1 MPLHDVQYAVH
12 LQQLRSWSP
21 GGVRL
26 VGWHLCCLLCPQSGR
41 EPTPS
46 PPLENGLCL
55 GELIFGRSKLILD
68 AASDPRVGITNLPF
82 GSRNLLSSVR
92 FRAESGAVGFGERS
106 TAESKGPGNTLI
118 RIFNSYVPTRSLFLL
133 FGEIAAVCGSFVL
146 AIVLCFGGQ
155 SGGLFSD
162 QHVVVKI
169 IVVAGLAFLCSHYL
183 ELYDLRQLAR
193 DGETYARIL
202 MLVGILS
209 FVLAAV
215 TYVFPRFALGHY
227 VFLTGLFI
235 LSGVWILWRWAYTRL
250 ISMPV
255 FRERVFLLGNG
266 ERARRIRETI
276 ESRLELGMDLVGW
289 ATGDSDGTSG
299 SESVAR
305 NLMDLG
311 KQRSLDRIIVA
322 LPDRRTKMPVKEL
335 LELRLRGVRIDDG
348 TSLLERATG
357 KIDVDE
363 LHPSWMIFGDG
374 FRLKQ
379 HYWFRRR
386 VLSTFLALV
395 LSLVTL
401 PLVPIIA
408 FLIKVTSRGPLL
420 YRQKRVGLQGR
431 VFDCF
436 KFRTM
441 RQDAE
446 ADSGPTWARDDDP
459 RITPIGKFL
468 RRSRLDEIPQI
479 WNVLRGD
486 MAFVGPRPE
495 RPEFAT
501 KLNEQ
506 IPYYNIRH
514 SVRPGIT
521 GWAQV
526 NYGYGASAEEAKEKL
541 RFDLYYIRNVSIL
554 LDLLIAFYTIRA
566 VLIGRGVR

>member
-1 MPLHDVQYAVH
+1 
-12 LQQLRSWSP
+12 
-21 GGVRL
+21 
-26 VGWHLCCLLCPQSGR
+26 
-41 EPTPS
+41 
-46 PPLENGLCL
+46 
-55 GELIFGRSKLILD
+55 
-68 AASDPRVGITNLPF
+68 
-82 GSRNLLSSVR
+82 
-92 FRAESGAVGFGERS
+92 
-106 TAESKGPGNTLI
+106 
-118 RIFNSYVPTRSLFLL
+118 
-133 FGEIAAVCGSFVL
+133 
-146 AIVLCFGGQ
+146 
-155 SGGLFSD
+155 
-162 QHVVVKI
+162 
-169 IVVAGLAFLCSHYL
+169 
-183 ELYDLRQLAR
+183 
-193 DGETYARIL
+193 
-202 MLVGILS
+202 
-209 FVLAAV
+209 
-215 TYVFPRFALGHY
+215 
-227 VFLTGLFI
+227 
-235 LSGVWILWRWAYTRL
+235 
-250 ISMPV
+250 
-255 FRERVFLLGNG
+255 
-266 ERARRIRETI
+266 
-276 ESRLELGMDLVGW
+276 
-289 ATGDSDGTSG
+289 
-299 SESVAR
+299 
-305 NLMDLG
+305 
-311 KQRSLDRIIVA
+311 
-322 LPDRRTKMPVKEL
+322 MPVKEL

-554 LDLLIAFYTIRA
+554 LDLLIVFYTIRT